1 MWNFVLTNENKYCGA
16 KPFHEKSVTEEQN
29 SMAWIKKFTTSSS
42 QDITFWMLLG
52 INRDQS
58 RIKIEELLISSEKS
72 KEGYIYFFKNS
83 CFGPSNLTL
92 FLLSF
97 CYERC
102 LLIIPSTL
110 VFFSALFY
118 RKFAYFQN
126 KIVKKV
132 DLGILRTTM
141 LLPHFFLNIDFGL
154 FQQISL
160 WCEPVSR
167 ILYEVEGV

>member
-1 MWNFVLTNENKYCGA
+1 
-16 KPFHEKSVTEEQN
+16 
-29 SMAWIKKFTTSSS
+29 MAWIKKFTASSS
-42 QDITFWMLLG
+42 QDITFWTLLG
-52 INRDQS
+52 INRDQN

-72 KEGYIYFFKNS
+72 NEGYICFFKNS

-102 LLIIPSTL
+102 LLIIPFTL

-126 KIVKKV
+126 KIVKKL
-132 DLGILRTTM
+132 DLGILRTPM
-141 LLPHFFLNIDFGL
+141 LLPHFFWILISDYFSIYLSDANLLAKSYMKLRASIHFC
-154 FQQISL
+154 QIKGRNFDL
-160 WCEPVSR
+160 TYNLETANLTQ
-167 ILYEVEGV
+167 I